1 MPESDESGCV
11 QFRVE
16 VGSKFAHDR
25 FEISNSFMNAWEI
38 DEIISGSG
46 GVGGGTDISI
56 FGRGFFEGVAV
67 NWRFGELIVPA
78 TIHTESFAKCK
89 FSHVD
94 YPGYVDF
101 QLVVSDTYGSI
112 SLHCQVSPS
121 YQN

>member
-46 GVGGGTDISI
+46 ALEEEQIL
-56 FGRGFFEGVAV
+56 A
-67 NWRFGELIVPA
+67 
-78 TIHTESFAKCK
+78 
-89 FSHVD
+89 
-94 YPGYVDF
+94 Y
-101 QLVVSDTYGSI
+101 LVEASSRA
-112 SLHCQVSPS
+112 LQ
-121 YQN
+121 